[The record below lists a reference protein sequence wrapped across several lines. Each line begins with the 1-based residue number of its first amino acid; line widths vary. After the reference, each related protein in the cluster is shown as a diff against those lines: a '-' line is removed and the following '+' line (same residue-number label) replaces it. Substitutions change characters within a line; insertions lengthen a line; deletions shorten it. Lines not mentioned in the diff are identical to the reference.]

1 MEKQQIDAD
10 QYHQR
15 SHRMV
20 SRINCK
26 LETIIANPLKQS
38 DVILCHVFLN
48 LKQTQATFVTTT
60 TIHITTTTKQVVV
73 TTTSKIISD
82 NNANN
87 NKI

>member
-38 DVILCHVFLN
+38 DIIFD
-48 LKQTQATFVTTT
+48 
-60 TIHITTTTKQVVV
+60 VVV
-73 TTTSKIISD
+73 TTTCFVVVVICIVVVVT
-82 NNANN
+82 NVA
-87 NKI
+87 